1 MGFFSFGKTFGLMKD
16 RIVMVVTA
24 SQLMRVMGRS
34 MVWVFAPIYFHRF
47 YDTSFFTIGI
57 LFFLGTIISFP
68 FSIYGGNLI
77 DRAGRRFVG
86 LLLPPISAALFLV
99 FSLSAFLK
107 FPNIYAFIAF
117 LAIFPLADLE
127 GIVDQVIITDVVKET
142 ERLDAFSLNRIGANV
157 GFAIGPALAGILAE
171 FNYGWAFIVPFFV
184 SVFVF
189 MIYAKYIRETRPT
202 STGTQRTSKGFS
214 FPKNDRKFFIIV
226 ILLSMI
232 WFIAGQWGTTLTL
245 FLSSGYLISDQTIG
259 FLYAFNGIIVI
270 FFQIP
275 VNNLLRKW
283 HDFKRLA
290 LGSFIYSF
298 AFFFYSLTSYI
309 PLLFAN
315 TFFLTIGE
323 NVLSPSTQTVIAKAA
338 PEDKRGEYF
347 GSYYAISGL
356 IVPMAPLLGTY
367 GLGFLIHAG
376 IVFWGLVGLSGV
388 IIGSISYLTLRSL
401 YGNQ

>member
-1 MGFFSFGKTFGLMKD
+1 VGLFDFGKTFGLMKD
-16 RIVMVVTA
+16 RIVMVVTT

-47 YDTSFFTIGI
+47 YGTSFFTIGL

-99 FSLSAFLK
+99 FSLSAFLR
-107 FPNIYAFIAF
+107 FPGIYAFIAF
-117 LAIFPLADLE
+117 LVIFPLADLE
-127 GIVDQVIITDVVKET
+127 GIVDQVIITDVVKES

-157 GFAIGPALAGILAE
+157 GFAIGPAVAGILAE

-189 MIYAKYIRETRPT
+189 VIYARYIRETRPAG
-202 STGTQRTSKGFS
+202 TGTQSRSRGFS

-259 FLYAFNGIIVI
+259 FLYAFNGIVVI

-275 VNNLLRKW
+275 VNNLLHKW

-290 LGSFIYSF
+290 LGAFIYSF

-323 NVLSPSTQTVIAKAA
+323 NVLTPSTQTVIAKAA
-338 PEDKRGEYF
+338 PEDRRGEYF
-347 GSYYAISGL
+347 GSYYAVSGL
-356 IVPMAPLLGTY
+356 IVPLAPLLGTY
-367 GLGFLIHAG
+367 GLGFLIHSG
-376 IVFWGLVGLSGV
+376 IIFWGIIGLSG
-388 IIGSISYLTLRSL
+388 ILIGSISYLTLRSL
-401 YGNQ
+401 YGNE